1 MLPGQGWYGS
11 TKGAIAMKS
20 FCYDGWRQIK
30 GTVQTH
36 KYKIGNK
43 KSYLIKLQ
51 IFGEILA
58 HFEWIFSSDR

>member
-30 GTVQTH
+30 GTVQT
-36 KYKIGNK
+36 YKNTKRYKTNK
-43 KSYLIKLQ
+43 QQIKRNNQ
-51 IFGEILA
+51 TNKQTN
-58 HFEWIFSSDR
+58 